1 MKFII
6 CIVGLFFLAIASNEA
21 GSLRKQ
27 SLQQRA
33 KSLKALVAKT
43 SPQEASAD
51 SDSRSKLH
59 KLIMSE
65 LKELLAGFNHEKTN
79 LEAVSKYLCDRNL
92 STSLSVVKKTIGSRE
107 TVKVSSPCSETSVF
121 GRDLKLFYKHL
132 EECPSIL
139 EETKTIHTKVSD
151 MKSKL
156 NDLRT
161 NYTRARES
169 FEAAHQVELDQD
181 DMHGKIVEVFD
192 RLAKAIAKH
201 LHKHYGVDATPQT
214 SSDAT
219 KTPDAVGATGTA
231 SPNAEPME
239 DPATNTSA
247 TPPTALLQVNPEAS
261 GKGRIKLLQWTL
273 ERLHER
279 MRASHEVEK
288 NETKAVRKQWENEY
302 QEWMRK
308 TEALEAALRD
318 LVAQEG
324 DLLHK
329 GKVCNCEINVTT
341 HYFASQHSEVY
352 HTKAPQFYE
361 TGALEKHILENDAKL
376 HSISKSTNATV
387 LLQVSPFDSGFVP
400 QMCLSQASTFISN
413 AVQKAVETH
422 NSLAEKYDQILQ
434 NINDM
439 KQIGKLVN
447 KELLPL
453 MGSAVLK
460 TVDEVFDKSM
470 MHKTVLAGPDHREWV
485 VGSNDYFNNMKRYYR
500 FKAAAPGENVEFV
513 LEKVDLECHYDYVQY
528 YESMD
533 CNDDVAKE
541 AMYAQ
546 SSSRV
551 CNTVE
556 RGAGADYPF
565 TDAPIRLS
573 GRCIYIKLY
582 SDYMVSGNSLELHYL
597 AKKYQG
603 VKARY
608 NSIK

>member
-1 MKFII
+1 
-6 CIVGLFFLAIASNEA
+6 
-21 GSLRKQ
+21 
-27 SLQQRA
+27 
-33 KSLKALVAKT
+33 
-43 SPQEASAD
+43 
-51 SDSRSKLH
+51 
-59 KLIMSE
+59 
-65 LKELLAGFNHEKTN
+65 
-79 LEAVSKYLCDRNL
+79 
-92 STSLSVVKKTIGSRE
+92 
-107 TVKVSSPCSETSVF
+107 
-121 GRDLKLFYKHL
+121 
-132 EECPSIL
+132 
-139 EETKTIHTKVSD
+139 
-151 MKSKL
+151 
-156 NDLRT
+156 
-161 NYTRARES
+161 
-169 FEAAHQVELDQD
+169 
-181 DMHGKIVEVFD
+181 
-192 RLAKAIAKH
+192 
-201 LHKHYGVDATPQT
+201 
-214 SSDAT
+214 
-219 KTPDAVGATGTA
+219 
-231 SPNAEPME
+231 
-239 DPATNTSA
+239 
-247 TPPTALLQVNPEAS
+247 
-261 GKGRIKLLQWTL
+261 
-273 ERLHER
+273 

-341 HYFASQHSEVY
+341 HYFASQH
-352 HTKAPQFYE
+352 KLRFI
-361 TGALEKHILENDAKL
+361 ILKL
-376 HSISKSTNATV
+376 LSFMKQV
-387 LLQVSPFDSGFVP
+387 LLKSIFLKTMPSYIPFQNPPTQQSYFRFRHSTPGLYHKCV
-400 QMCLSQASTFISN
+400 LSQASTFISN